1 MEFTPVIGVGAA
13 DLQQVA
19 RIEVGRILKSA
30 GHDDARQFELLLEM
44 LVERGHVTVEEAA
57 ALRRL
62 GEGARGRRTEG
73 PDHDAFFAAREVQN
87 DLLGG
92 ADTSPVALVIAAAG
106 VGSWTPTANP
116 DGSGTVVMAKST
128 SSFGPKWAAAGA
140 IIGGALGG
148 GVGGALGG
156 AIGGVIGGIVD
167 ECRKD

>member
-1 MEFTPVIGVGAA
+1 MEFTPVLGVAAA

-30 GHDDARQFELLLEM
+30 GHDDAAQFDLLLDM
-44 LVERGHVTVEEAA
+44 LVERGQVTAGEATG
-57 ALRRL
+57 LRRL
-62 GEGARGRRTEG
+62 GESARVGRTTG
-73 PDHDAFFAAREVQN
+73 PDHAAYFAARDVQN

-92 ADTSPVALVIAAAG
+92 PDMSPVALVIAAAG
-106 VGSWTPTANP
+106 VGSWTPLANP
-116 DGSGTVVMAKST
+116 DGSGTVVMAKTT

-148 GVGGALGG
+148 GIGGALGG